1 MSNSKDAVRKIL
13 DAVKADKRTSLTAP
27 EGKLVCDAY
36 GIPVPKE
43 GVAKSAAEAAKIATD
58 MGFPVVMKIVSPD
71 ILHKTEAGGVMVG
84 VKTAAD
90 AEKNYATIL
99 ANAKKYK
106 ADAKIEGIQVQQMLL
121 GGQEVIIGAVTD
133 GSFGKLVAFGLGG
146 VLVEVLKDIT
156 FRLAPATKEDA
167 LSMLDGIQAHEMLKG
182 VRGSD
187 PANRDA
193 IADIIVNVSKLIT
206 DFPEI
211 AEMDLNPVFATKSNA
226 IAADVRIVVDF
237 EPKPPRPRPN
247 HDDIVR
253 QMNRIMKPK
262 SVAVIG
268 ASAENGKIGNSVM
281 KNLINGGYKGEI
293 YPIHPKADEIMGKKV
308 YKSVKDV
315 PGEVDIAVFAIPAN
329 FVAGALIECGE
340 KKVVGAILIPSG
352 YAETGNIKGQE
363 EIQAIGQKYG
373 IRLMGPNIYGFYY
386 THANLCATFCT
397 AYDVKGSAALSSQSG
412 GIGMAI
418 IGFSR
423 SAKMGVS
430 AIVGLGNKSDIDEDD
445 LLTFF
450 EQDDNTQI
458 IAQHCEDLKDGR
470 AFAEVAKRV
479 SKKKPIVVLKAGR
492 TSAGAKAASSHTGA
506 LAGNDKIYED
516 VFNQSGVIRA
526 RSLRDMLEFAR
537 GIPVLPTPKGEN
549 VVIITGAGGSGVL
562 LSDACI
568 DNNLQADDDPAGSR
582 CGVPQVH
589 PAVRR
594 GRQPGRHHRR
604 RAADHLRQ
612 HRQARAR
619 RPAHPFADPRLLA
632 HHRDA
637 ADGVCEEHGRGEE
650 RDEGQGHREADR
662 GLAGRRHR
670 GRGSRR
676 LSLPERHRRLRLL
689 DRNSGRGARREVQVG
704 ARRGPA
710 VSVNS
715 SHSGMRAS
723 RGPGMRIPG
732 SRCARTG
739 MHGNQARFAF
749 QPSRC
754 HRPIQRRGDG
764 EAGAGRQRIDH
775 EILKSGMPA
784 RRPEL
789 QNLDHADHHDGDRC
803 REQPVPR
810 IGQAEASP
818 TRTKASACSP
828 SWPRSECGRKRG
840 GPSVAKV
847 TAAARSQAMILRMMV
862 IATG

>member
-13 DAVKADKRTSLTAP
+13 DSVKADKRTSLTAP
-27 EGKLVCDAY
+27 EGKLVCDTY

-43 GVAKSAAEAAKIATD
+43 GVAKSATEAAKIATD

-90 AEKNYATIL
+90 VEKNYAAIL

-106 ADAKIEGIQVQQMLL
+106 SDAKIEGIQVQQMLL
-121 GGQEVIIGAVTD
+121 GGQEVIVGAVTD

-156 FRLAPATKEDA
+156 FRLAPATKQDA

-193 IADIIVNVSKLIT
+193 IADIIVSVSKLVT

-211 AEMDLNPVFATKSNA
+211 AEMDLNPVFATKDAA

-237 EPKPPRPRPN
+237 APKPPRPRPN

-262 SVAVIG
+262 AVAVIG

-293 YPIHPKADEIMGKKV
+293 YPIHPKADEILGRKV
-308 YKSVKDV
+308 FKSVKDI
-315 PGEVDIAVFAIPAN
+315 PGEVDIAVFAIPASL
-329 FVAGALIECGE
+329 VAGALIECGE

-352 YAETGNIKGQE
+352 YAETGNVKGQE

-386 THANLCATFCT
+386 TPANLCATFCT
-397 AYDVKGSAALSSQSG
+397 AYDVKGGAALSSQSG

-526 RSLRDMLEFAR
+526 RSLRDMLDFAR
-537 GIPVLPTPKGEN
+537 GIPILPTPKGEN

-568 DNNLQADDDPAGSR
+568 DNKLSLMTIPPDLDAAFRKFIPPFGAAGNPVDITGGEPPITYVNTVKLGLEDPRIHSLILGYWHTIVTPPMVFAKNMVDVKNAMKAKGIEKPIVASLAGDIE
-582 CGVPQVH
+582 VEE
-589 PAVRR
+589 
-594 GRQPGRHHRR
+594 
-604 RAADHLRQ
+604 AADYLYQ
-612 HRQARAR
+612 NGIVAYAYSTEI
-619 RPAHPFADPRLLA
+619 PVAVLGAKYKWA
-632 HHRDA
+632 
-637 ADGVCEEHGRGEE
+637 
-650 RDEGQGHREADR
+650 
-662 GLAGRRHR
+662 
-670 GRGSRR
+670 
-676 LSLPERHRRLRLL
+676 
-689 DRNSGRGARREVQVG
+689 RGAG
-704 ARRGPA
+704 
-710 VSVNS
+710 
-715 SHSGMRAS
+715 
-723 RGPGMRIPG
+723 
-732 SRCARTG
+732 
-739 MHGNQARFAF
+739 
-749 QPSRC
+749 
-754 HRPIQRRGDG
+754 
-764 EAGAGRQRIDH
+764 
-775 EILKSGMPA
+775 L
-784 RRPEL
+784 L
-789 QNLDHADHHDGDRC
+789 
-803 REQPVPR
+803 
-810 IGQAEASP
+810 
-818 TRTKASACSP
+818 
-828 SWPRSECGRKRG
+828 
-840 GPSVAKV
+840 
-847 TAAARSQAMILRMMV
+847 
-862 IATG
+862 

>member
-13 DAVKADKRTSLTAP
+13 DLAKAEKRTSLTAP

-43 GVAKSAAEAAKIATD
+43 GVAKSASEAAKIAAD

-71 ILHKTEAGGVMVG
+71 ILHKTEAGGVVVG

-90 AEKNYATIL
+90 AEKNYAAIL
-99 ANAKKYK
+99 ANARKYK
-106 ADAKIEGIQVQQMLL
+106 SDAKIEGIQIQQMLL
-121 GGQEVIIGAVTD
+121 GGQEVIVGAVTD

-156 FRLAPATKEDA
+156 FRLAPATKQDA

-182 VRGSD
+182 VRGSE

-193 IADIIVNVSKLIT
+193 IADIIVNVSKLVT

-211 AEMDLNPVFATKSNA
+211 AEMDLNPVFATRTNA

-237 EPKPPRPRPN
+237 APKPPRPRPN

-253 QMNRIMKPK
+253 QMNRIMNPK

-268 ASAENGKIGNSVM
+268 ASSESGKIGNSVM

-293 YPIHPKADEIMGKKV
+293 FPIHPKADEILGKKV
-308 YKSVKDV
+308 YRSVKDIS
-315 PGEVDIAVFAIPAN
+315 GEVDIAVFAIPASL
-329 FVAGALIECGE
+329 VAGALIECGE
-340 KKVVGAILIPSG
+340 KRVVGAILIPSG
-352 YAETGNIKGQE
+352 YAETGNVKGQE

-386 THANLCATFCT
+386 TPANLCATFCT

-430 AIVGLGNKSDIDEDD
+430 AIVGVGNKSDIDEDD

-492 TSAGAKAASSHTGA
+492 TAAGAKAASSHTGA

-537 GIPVLPTPKGEN
+537 GLPILPTPKGEN

-568 DNNLQADDDPAGSR
+568 DNKLSLMTIPPDLDAAFRKFIPPFGAAGNPIDIT
-582 CGVPQVH
+582 GGEPPITYVNTVKL
-589 PAVRR
+589 
-594 GRQPGRHHRR
+594 G
-604 RAADHLRQ
+604 LE
-612 HRQARAR
+612 
-619 RPAHPFADPRLLA
+619 DPRIHALILGYWHTIVTPPMVFA
-632 HHRDA
+632 RNMVEVKNA
-637 ADGVCEEHGRGEE
+637 MKAKGIEKPIV
-650 RDEGQGHREADR
+650 AS
-662 GLAGRRHR
+662 LAGDIEVEEASDFLYQN
-670 GRGSRR
+670 GIVAYPYTTEIPVAVLGAKYKWA
-676 LSLPERHRRLRLL
+676 
-689 DRNSGRGARREVQVG
+689 RGAG
-704 ARRGPA
+704 
-710 VSVNS
+710 
-715 SHSGMRAS
+715 
-723 RGPGMRIPG
+723 
-732 SRCARTG
+732 
-739 MHGNQARFAF
+739 
-749 QPSRC
+749 
-754 HRPIQRRGDG
+754 
-764 EAGAGRQRIDH
+764 
-775 EILKSGMPA
+775 L
-784 RRPEL
+784 L
-789 QNLDHADHHDGDRC
+789 
-803 REQPVPR
+803 
-810 IGQAEASP
+810 
-818 TRTKASACSP
+818 
-828 SWPRSECGRKRG
+828 
-840 GPSVAKV
+840 
-847 TAAARSQAMILRMMV
+847 
-862 IATG
+862 

>member
-1 MSNSKDAVRKIL
+1 MSSSKDAVRKIL
-13 DAVKADKRTSLTAP
+13 DVVKSDKRTSLTAP

-43 GVAKSAAEAAKIATD
+43 AVAKSASEAAKVATG

-71 ILHKTEAGGVMVG
+71 ILHKTEAGGVIVG

-90 AEKNYATIL
+90 VEKNYATIL

-106 ADAKIEGIQVQQMLL
+106 SDAKIEGIQVQQMLL

-156 FRLAPATKEDA
+156 FRLAPASKQDA

-187 PANRDA
+187 PVNRDA
-193 IADIIVNVSKLIT
+193 IADIIVNVSRLIT

-211 AEMDLNPVFATKSNA
+211 TEMDLNPVFATKANA

-237 EPKPPRPRPN
+237 AAKAPRPRPN

-308 YKSVKDV
+308 YNSVKDI
-315 PGEVDIAVFAIPAN
+315 PGEVDIAVFAIPASL
-329 FVAGALIECGE
+329 VAGALIECGE

-352 YAETGNIKGQE
+352 YAETGNVKGQE

-386 THANLCATFCT
+386 TPANLCATFCT

-537 GIPVLPTPKGEN
+537 GVPVLPTPKGEN

-568 DNNLQADDDPAGSR
+568 DNKLSLMTIPPDLDAAFRKFIPPFGAAGNPIDITGGEPPITYVNTVKLGLEDPRIHALILGYWHTIVTPPMVFARNMVEVKNEMKAKGIEKPIVASLAGDIE
-582 CGVPQVH
+582 VEE
-589 PAVRR
+589 
-594 GRQPGRHHRR
+594 
-604 RAADHLRQ
+604 AADYLYQ
-612 HRQARAR
+612 NGIVAYAYSTEI
-619 RPAHPFADPRLLA
+619 PVAVLGAKYKWA
-632 HHRDA
+632 
-637 ADGVCEEHGRGEE
+637 
-650 RDEGQGHREADR
+650 
-662 GLAGRRHR
+662 
-670 GRGSRR
+670 
-676 LSLPERHRRLRLL
+676 
-689 DRNSGRGARREVQVG
+689 RGAG
-704 ARRGPA
+704 
-710 VSVNS
+710 
-715 SHSGMRAS
+715 
-723 RGPGMRIPG
+723 
-732 SRCARTG
+732 
-739 MHGNQARFAF
+739 
-749 QPSRC
+749 
-754 HRPIQRRGDG
+754 
-764 EAGAGRQRIDH
+764 
-775 EILKSGMPA
+775 L
-784 RRPEL
+784 L
-789 QNLDHADHHDGDRC
+789 
-803 REQPVPR
+803 
-810 IGQAEASP
+810 
-818 TRTKASACSP
+818 
-828 SWPRSECGRKRG
+828 
-840 GPSVAKV
+840 
-847 TAAARSQAMILRMMV
+847 
-862 IATG
+862 